1 MPLTLR
7 PYKPPSTS
15 WAFLSIVVP
24 IMTIV
29 FLFDQVTKYWA
40 ESTLCPFNSFPAQG
54 SFKFVC
60 TYNTG
65 SAFGMFQDQTIP
77 LIFASFAGIGLLLW
91 IYKTHLIQGPWLH
104 LSMGLQLGGAIGN
117 LTDRLRFGHVTDFI
131 QLAFWPVFNLADASI
146 VVGVI
151 LLVAVFLLPSRF
163 GVTDRSAIQSDGMLN
178 DSISTEENTKTTT
191 EPISAVTIEV
201 PTSDDRESKHSDP
214 NGN

>member
-1 MPLTLR
+1 MPLTLG
-7 PYKPPSTS
+7 PYKPPSTN

-91 IYKTHLIQGPWLH
+91 IYKTHLIRGPWLH
-104 LSMGLQLGGAIGN
+104 LSMGLQLGGAVGN
-117 LTDRLRFGHVTDFI
+117 LTDRLRFGQVTDFI

-151 LLVAVFLLPSRF
+151 LLVAVFLLPSTF
-163 GVTDRSAIQSDGMLN
+163 GVTDRRTIRSDGMLN
-178 DSISTEENTKTTT
+178 DEISTGENTKTTT

-201 PTSDDRESKHSDP
+201 PSSDDRESKHSDP

>member
-1 MPLTLR
+1 MPFTFR
-7 PYKPPSTS
+7 PFNPPSTN
-15 WAFLSIVVP
+15 WAFLTIVVP
-24 IMTIV
+24 IMAIV
-29 FLFDQVTKYWA
+29 FLLDQATKYWA
-40 ESTLCPFNSFPAQG
+40 ESTLCPFDSFPAQG

-117 LTDRLRFGHVTDFI
+117 LTDRLRFGQVTDFI

-151 LLVAVFLLPSRF
+151 LLVAVFLLPNKF
-163 GVTDRSAIQSDGMLN
+163 GITNRRTVHSDAVLN
-178 DSISTEENTKTTT
+178 DEISTGENTNPTT
-191 EPISAVTIEV
+191 ETLSAVTIEP
-201 PTSDDRESKHSDP
+201 PTSDDRELKQGDP
-214 NGN
+214 NEN

>member
-91 IYKTHLIQGPWLH
+91 IYKTHLIRGPWLH
-104 LSMGLQLGGAIGN
+104 LSMGLQLGGAVGN
-117 LTDRLRFGHVTDFI
+117 LTDRLRFGQVTDFI

-163 GVTDRSAIQSDGMLN
+163 GVTDRSAIRSDGMLN

-191 EPISAVTIEV
+191 EPISAVTIEA

>member
-91 IYKTHLIQGPWLH
+91 IYKTHLIRGPWLH
-104 LSMGLQLGGAIGN
+104 LSMGLQLGGAVGN
-117 LTDRLRFGHVTDFI
+117 LTDRLRFGQVTDFI

-151 LLVAVFLLPSRF
+151 LLVAVFLLPSTF
-163 GVTDRSAIQSDGMLN
+163 GVTDRRTIRSDGMLN
-178 DSISTEENTKTTT
+178 DEISTGENTKTTT